1 MIYNDRRPEGLQ
13 ITFNPPYGKS
23 WKTDTEKMASGE
35 DEKKKKKEILDTR
48 FNTYLPGGENLS
60 MIPRFSDGQLLFLLN
75 NVSKRWVMLAGQ
87 LSVF

>member
-1 MIYNDRRPEGLQ
+1 MIYGNLALKLEKD
-13 ITFNPPYGKS
+13 FNPPYGKS
-23 WKTDTEKMASGE
+23 WKTDAEKMANGE

-75 NVSKRWVMLAGQ
+75 NVSKMNLNYSYFLQ
-87 LSVF
+87 IK